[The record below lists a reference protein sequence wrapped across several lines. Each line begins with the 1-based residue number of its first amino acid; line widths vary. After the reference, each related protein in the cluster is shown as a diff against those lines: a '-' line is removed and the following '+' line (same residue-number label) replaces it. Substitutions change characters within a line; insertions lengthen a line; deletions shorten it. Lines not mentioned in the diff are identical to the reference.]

1 MRVSALGSPPNVRRQ
16 RHYPIRVK
24 DRPQIRV
31 RREAKDPPTMES
43 QGGYRHQQV
52 SACQVES
59 PSEPSGLCRFHQS
72 LPALILDRANQQHF
86 DRFAILICPEKPG
99 RNYLGVV
106 QDQEVARAQVLWQV
120 GEPPVLQPIRVPVK
134 NQETRGIPFARRIL
148 CNEFRGKLVIKIV
161 EVHLTNQER
170 SAVPCPRRRGRRGPL
185 DRSAVLELP
194 NRRTAEPSNGV
205 GYGLRDPARGSIVAR
220 G

>member
-1 MRVSALGSPPNVRRQ
+1 
-16 RHYPIRVK
+16 VK

-161 EVHLTNQER
+161 EAHLTNQER
-170 SAVPCPRRRGRRGPL
+170 SSVRGFEC
-185 DRSAVLELP
+185 SAVLELP

-205 GYGLRDPARGSIVAR
+205 GYGLRDPARDSIVAR